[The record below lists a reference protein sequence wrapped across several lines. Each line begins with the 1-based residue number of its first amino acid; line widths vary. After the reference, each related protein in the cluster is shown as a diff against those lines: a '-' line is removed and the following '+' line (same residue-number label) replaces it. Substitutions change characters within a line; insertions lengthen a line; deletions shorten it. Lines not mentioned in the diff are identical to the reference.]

1 MEPFPSINKA
11 YAFVTKEE
19 KQLAIAS
26 IGRDQ
31 PTEATTFTVKPF
43 IFPTREFAG
52 EQQRGETSKF
62 KCSYCDKPGHSK
74 DKCFKLVGYPSGW
87 QNRAK
92 ISNFMRQNKNFKR
105 EPEHVSSNNA
115 IAGSSQ
121 PTGKGF
127 NLTKEQYEQLMSLL
141 PSTNQNIANFV
152 SKVTHSSV
160 TTDWILDSGA
170 SKHLTCD
177 ALVISDTKTPSHY
190 LYVKLPNG
198 TFVSVHSVS
207 QTQLSNMTLNHVLY
221 IPSFKCN
228 LLSIN
233 RLTKTLQCLVIFFPS
248 FMSYRTSNR
257 RN

>member
-1 MEPFPSINKA
+1 
-11 YAFVTKEE
+11 
-19 KQLAIAS
+19 
-26 IGRDQ
+26 
-31 PTEATTFTVKPF
+31 
-43 IFPTREFAG
+43 
-52 EQQRGETSKF
+52 
-62 KCSYCDKPGHSK
+62 
-74 DKCFKLVGYPSGW
+74 
-87 QNRAK
+87 
-92 ISNFMRQNKNFKR
+92 
-105 EPEHVSSNNA
+105 
-115 IAGSSQ
+115 
-121 PTGKGF
+121 
-127 NLTKEQYEQLMSLL
+127 MSLL